1 MIRVNQMI
9 RWSGLQISKLMKLR
23 KTVLLLISTNSPI
36 SKISSSYILTPDC
49 EKVVVFFLDHWLISD
64 TSQSEIS
71 KFLLFLKIQLRLL
84 FQSFILGITV
94 FQIMLRSRGDGE
106 FCWGSFY
113 RGVGIMTR
121 CDFDH
126 FEPFPKL
133 KTTLCRSNDCR

>member
-9 RWSGLQISKLMKLR
+9 WWSGLQISKLKKLR
-23 KTVLLLISTNSPI
+23 KTVLLLITTNSPI
-36 SKISSSYILTPDC
+36 FKISSSYILTPDC

-94 FQIMLRSRGDGE
+94 FQITLRSRVDGE
-106 FCWGSFY
+106 FWWGSFY

-126 FEPFPKL
+126 LNLFQ
-133 KTTLCRSNDCR
+133 S